1 MKRSFR
7 RDKSGQ
13 VIIVSALLISV
24 LLLSTALY
32 VIEVGKQ
39 TPTVQS
45 SQNAV
50 FSDYRQA
57 VTNTV
62 ISALANVSS
71 GGNPDVLRNDLS
83 ELKTVVLSHSYQA
96 MLTMN
101 YTPLNLN
108 GYLNGTRISWGANG
122 QGISIACASVALS
135 SSSPSA
141 ASNLQ
146 YTVNVSSAVN
156 LGGNWHEIDN
166 GTKQANL
173 TFSVQNE
180 GKPALTQNFTVTYQN
195 GADWTKVNS
204 PTTTDFGNGTY
215 TVAFNVELQQSDPMI
230 VSLLCQ
236 DQRGIFVGANFT
248 CTNT

>member
-39 TPTVQS
+39 TPTVES
-45 SQNAV
+45 NQNAV

-62 ISALANVSS
+62 ISGLANVSG
-71 GGNPDVLRNDLS
+71 GGNPDVLGMDLS
-83 ELKTVVLSHSYQA
+83 ELKTVVLSNSYQA
-96 MLTMN
+96 MVTMD
-101 YTPLNLN
+101 YTPLNQNSYTN
-108 GYLNGTRISWGANG
+108 GFHISWGANG
-122 QGISIACASVALS
+122 QGISSACVSVALS

-141 ASNLQ
+141 ASNLG
-146 YTVNVSSAVN
+146 YTVNVSSTVN
-156 LGGNWHEIDN
+156 LGGSWHEIDN
-166 GTKQANL
+166 GTKQVNL

-180 GKPALTQNFTVTYQN
+180 GKAALTQNFTVSYQD

-204 PTTTDFGNGTY
+204 PATTDFGNGTCA
-215 TVAFNVELQQSDPMI
+215 VAFDVELQQSDPMI